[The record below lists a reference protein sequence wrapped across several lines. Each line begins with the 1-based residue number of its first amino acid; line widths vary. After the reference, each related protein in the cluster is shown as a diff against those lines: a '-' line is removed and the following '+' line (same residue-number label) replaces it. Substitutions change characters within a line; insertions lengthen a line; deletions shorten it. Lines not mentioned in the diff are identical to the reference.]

1 VQRKKELTKET
12 KKKAGD
18 AERKKVERN
27 GTKK

>member
-12 KKKAGD
+12 KKKVED